1 MKVPALPRILII
13 LLGMVAAVMLIP
25 LALAVALSEGRMI
38 RALGIPAGTVIAAA
52 LAALFSFRKRRPRVR
67 RRDGFLLVFLAW
79 VFMSLLGAMPFYLS
93 AETAGSGIR
102 FADAFFESACGFT
115 TTGATTIADVEAL
128 PKSLLLWRS
137 MSHWIGGMGIVLLTV
152 ALMPLLGVGGFQLVK
167 AEAPGADKE
176 RFTPRIAGTA
186 KALWIIYCALT
197 ALIFI
202 LFRLGGME
210 VFDAICHGFTTMA
223 SGGVSVRNGGIVS
236 YNSVFID
243 TVTIVFMLLA
253 GLNFNIYHRIATG
266 RFADVV
272 NNTEGRAYALIFFT
286 AAGALAI
293 SLIPC
298 YGSAGA
304 ALRYGAF
311 QTASF
316 LSTTGYAG
324 ADYTAWP
331 PFSQAVLFCLMF
343 VGGCSA
349 STAGG
354 IKVIR
359 HVTLWKQ
366 SGSEMRRILY
376 PRGVFNIRLNKK
388 VGRKDVVYGVAGF
401 FFLYAMV
408 VFAVSLAGA
417 LSGLDILSACSAAL
431 AAISNLGIGFGAV
444 GPGQNFGQFPDH
456 LKWIYAFTM
465 ILGRLELWTAL
476 TLFIPEY
483 WSR

>member
-1 MKVPALPRILII
+1 
-13 LLGMVAAVMLIP
+13 MVAAVMLIP
-25 LALAVALSEGRMI
+25 LALAIALSERRMI
-38 RALGIPAGTVIAAA
+38 PAFGVPVGIVIAASLPA
-52 LAALFSFRKRRPRVR
+52 FFSLRKNRPRIR
-67 RRDGFLLVFLAW
+67 TRDGFLLVFLAW

-93 AETAGSGIR
+93 AEVPGSVH
-102 FADAFFESACGFT
+102 FVDAFFESACGFT

-152 ALMPLLGVGGFQLVK
+152 ALMPLLGVGGFQVVS
-167 AEAPGADKE
+167 AAAPGADKE

-186 KALWIIYCALT
+186 KALWIIYCILT
-197 ALIFI
+197 AL
-202 LFRLGGME
+202 LFLLFLAGGME
-210 VFDAICHGFTTMA
+210 VLDAVCHSFTTMA
-223 SGGVSVRNGGIVS
+223 SGGISPKNNGIAS

-243 TVTIVFMLLA
+243 TVAIVFMLLA
-253 GLNFNIYHRIATG
+253 GLNFNIYHRLASG
-266 RFADVV
+266 RFADMV
-272 NNTEGRAYALIFFT
+272 NNTEGRAYVLVFLA
-286 AAGALAI
+286 AAGTLTL
-293 SLIPC
+293 SLIPH

-311 QTASF
+311 HTASF

-331 PFSQAVLFCLMF
+331 PLSQAVQICLMF

-354 IKVIR
+354 VKVIR

-376 PRGVFNIRLNKK
+376 PRGVFNIHLNKK

-401 FFLYAMV
+401 FFLYALV
-408 VFAVSLAGA
+408 VFLVSLAGA
-417 LSGLDILSACSAAL
+417 LSGLDTLSACSAAL
-431 AAISNLGIGFGAV
+431 ATISNLGTGFGALS
-444 GPGQNFGQFPDH
+444 PGRNFGQFPDH
-456 LKWIYAFTM
+456 LKWLYSFTM
-465 ILGRLELWTAL
+465 ILGRLELWTVL
-476 TLFIPEY
+476 TLFVPEY
-483 WSR
+483 WRR

>member
-1 MKVPALPRILII
+1 MKATVLLRILII
-13 LLGMVAAVMLIP
+13 LLGMVAAVMLVP
-25 LALAVALSEGRMI
+25 LALALVLSEGRM
-38 RALGIPAGTVIAAA
+38 ANAFGIPAGIVIAAA
-52 LAALFSFRKRRPRVR
+52 LPSFLSFRNKRPRLR
-67 RRDGFLLVFLAW
+67 SRDGFLLVFLAW
-79 VFMSLLGAMPFYLS
+79 VFMSLLGAMPFWLS

-102 FADAFFESACGFT
+102 FTDAFFESVCGFT

-176 RFTPRIAGTA
+176 RFTPRIADTA
-186 KALWIIYCALT
+186 KILWSVYCVLT
-197 ALIFI
+197 AL
-202 LFRLGGME
+202 LFVLFSLGGMN
-210 VFDAICHGFTTMA
+210 VLDAVCHSFTIMA
-223 SGGVSVRNGGIVS
+223 SGGVSPRNGGIAS

-243 TVTIVFMLLA
+243 TVSMVFMLLA
-253 GLNFNIYHRIATG
+253 GLNFNIYHRLAAG
-266 RFADVV
+266 RLSDAA
-272 NNTEGRAYALIFFT
+272 NNTEGRAYALVFLV

-293 SLIPC
+293 SLVPH

-324 ADYTAWP
+324 ADYAAWP
-331 PFSQAVLFCLMF
+331 AFSQAVLFCLMF

-366 SGSEMRRILY
+366 AGSEMRRILY
-376 PRGVFNIRLNKK
+376 PRGIFTIHLNKK
-388 VGRKDVVYGVAGF
+388 VGRKDVVYSVASF
-401 FFLYAMV
+401 FFLYALV
-408 VFAVSLAGA
+408 VFMVALAGS
-417 LSGLDILSACSAAL
+417 LSGLDTFSACSAAL
-431 AAISNLGIGFGAV
+431 ATISNLGAGFGAIS
-444 GPGQNFGQFPDH
+444 PGQNFGQFPDH
-456 LKWIYAFTM
+456 LKWIYSFAM
-465 ILGRLELWTAL
+465 ILGRLELWTVL
-476 TLFIPEY
+476 TLFAPEY
-483 WSR
+483 WKR